1 MDKGCKAGSSE
12 LRRQPFLRGWRLLAT
27 AGALAATVLLL
38 VRTFLVDVFYIP
50 SSSMA
55 PTYLPGDRIIVSKLG
70 SEPQRGDVVVF
81 DGTGSFAPYQSGS
94 PWLRDPVKTSGQWLG
109 LVGSDTAYIK
119 RVIGVEGDTVECC
132 DADGYLLVNGE
143 RLYEPYLHPGDAA
156 SEVEFSVKVPAG
168 RMWVM
173 GDYRS
178 ASQDSRAL
186 MGAPGGGM
194 IRVEKVL
201 GEPVL
206 VLLPASRFGVVSQ
219 D

>member
-1 MDKGCKAGSSE
+1 MDKGLTAGSSE

-27 AGALAATVLLL
+27 AGALAFVVLLV

-50 SSSMA
+50 SSSME
-55 PTYLPGDRIIVSKLG
+55 PTYLPGDRIVVSKLG
-70 SEPQRGDVVVF
+70 GEPQRGDVVVF
-81 DGTGSFAPYQSGS
+81 EGTGSFVPYQSSS
-94 PWLRDPVKTSGQWLG
+94 PWLRDPVKTTGQWLG

-132 DADGYLLVNGE
+132 DAEGYLLVNGE
-143 RLYEPYLHPGDAA
+143 RLDEPYLYPGDAA
-156 SEVEFSVKVPAG
+156 SEVEFSVQVPAG

-194 IRVEKVL
+194 IRTEKVL
-201 GEPVL
+201 GEPVS
-206 VLLPASRFGVVSQ
+206 VLWPVSRFGAVSQ
-219 D
+219 E